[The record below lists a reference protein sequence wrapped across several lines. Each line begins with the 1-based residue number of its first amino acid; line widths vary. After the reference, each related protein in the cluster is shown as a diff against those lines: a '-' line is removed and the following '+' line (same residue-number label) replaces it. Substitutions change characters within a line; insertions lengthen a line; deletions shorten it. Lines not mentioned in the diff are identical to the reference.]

1 MNKFDQIF
9 NELHYLQKSSNQ
21 IARNEYSTNIRTLL
35 CQVRETLEALE
46 AKQKIWEAKAE
57 SQEVQPEQEHSTQHN
72 DQKLQEKEQSQR
84 TRSPSDISM
93 SFISRQL
100 GGAFLYT
107 IRCPENSRD
116 EAKALIRQLNEGHVV
131 TYPTT
136 WKVQV
141 IDLC

>member
-1 MNKFDQIF
+1 MNAIDQIEL
-9 NELHYLQKSSNQ
+9 ELHYLQHEDSKSR
-21 IARNEYSTNIRTLL
+21 ANIRANTIRNLI

-46 AKQKIWEAKAE
+46 VKQKIWDQKAE
-57 SQEVQPEQEHSTQHN
+57 SQEVQPEQEHSTPHN